1 MSDIMKILMVGDIV
15 GEKGC
20 NCFAR
25 KLPSLKRE
33 HRIDLVIVNCENAT
47 ATSGI
52 MPSQAQFLLD
62 NGADLLTG
70 GNHIFGKKQMHPFLN
85 ENPFVIRPANFPDK
99 APGKGKAHI
108 DCGSAKVTVI
118 NLQGTVFMD
127 SLESPFDML
136 DKLLD
141 DKENGSIILVDFHA
155 EASSEKRALGF
166 YADGRVTALV
176 GTHTHV
182 QTADEQILPKGTG
195 YITDLGM
202 TGVTDSVLGAD
213 KELAITRFRN
223 KMPIPLELAEGECTL
238 NGVIIE
244 TDRQGK
250 CLGITRVN
258 I

>member
-1 MSDIMKILMVGDIV
+1 MKILMVGDIV

-33 HRIDLVIVNCENAT
+33 QRIDLVIVNCENAT

-202 TGVTDSVLGAD
+202 TGPINSVLGIDPEQSIGKFMGDPPQRYNSAKGPVKLGGCLFEID
-213 KELAITRFRN
+213 
-223 KMPIPLELAEGECTL
+223 P
-238 NGVIIE
+238 E
-244 TDRQGK
+244 TGK
-250 CLGITRVN
+250 CLRAEGIRLT
-258 I
+258 

>member
-1 MSDIMKILMVGDIV
+1 MKILMVGDIV
-15 GEKGC
+15 GEHGC
-20 NCFAR
+20 DCFAA
-25 KLPSLKRE
+25 KLPVLKRE
-33 HRIDLVIVNCENAT
+33 QGIDLVIVNCENAT

-62 NGADLLTG
+62 NGADILTG

-85 ENPFVIRPANFPDK
+85 ENPFVIRPANYPDK
-99 APGKGKAHI
+99 APGVGKAHI

-127 SLESPFDML
+127 SLESPFDCL
-136 DKLLD
+136 DRLLED
-141 DKENGSIILVDFHA
+141 DDNGGIILVDFHA

-202 TGVTDSVLGAD
+202 TGVIDSVLGAD
-213 KELAITRFRN
+213 KELAVSRFRN
-223 KMPIPLELAEGECTL
+223 KMPVPLELAEGKTALC
-238 NGVIIE
+238 GVIIE
-244 TDRQGK
+244 ADRCGK
-250 CLGITRVN
+250 CLSVTRVR

>member
-1 MSDIMKILMVGDIV
+1 M
-15 GEKGC
+15 GEQGC
-20 NCFAR
+20 NCFASR
-25 KLPSLKRE
+25 LPAFKRE
-33 HRIDLVIVNCENAT
+33 QGIDLTIVNCENAT

-52 MPSQAQFLLD
+52 MPAQAKFLLD

-70 GNHIFGKKQMHPFLN
+70 GNHIFGKKQMHPFLS
-85 ENPFVIRPANFPDK
+85 ENSFVIRPANFPDK
-99 APGKGKAHI
+99 APGRGKAHI
-108 DCGSAKVTVI
+108 DCGSVKVTVI

-141 DKENGSIILVDFHA
+141 DKENGNIILVDFHA

-202 TGVTDSVLGAD
+202 TGVIDSVLGAD
-213 KELAITRFRN
+213 KELAISRFRN
-223 KMPIPLELAEGECTL
+223 KMPIPLELAEGKTAMC
-238 NGVIIE
+238 GVIIE
-244 TDRQGK
+244 ADRQGK
-250 CLGITRVN
+250 CLSISRVK

>member
-1 MSDIMKILMVGDIV
+1 MKILMVGDIV
-15 GEKGC
+15 GEYGC
-20 NCFAR
+20 NCFAL
-25 KLPSLKRE
+25 KLPVIKRE
-33 HRIDLVIVNCENAT
+33 QGIDLVIVNCENAT

-52 MPSQAQFLLD
+52 MPAQAQFLLD
-62 NGADLLTG
+62 NGADMLTG

-85 ENPFVIRPANFPDK
+85 ENPFVIRPANYPDK
-99 APGKGKAHI
+99 APGAGKAHI

-127 SLESPFDML
+127 SLENPFDCL
-136 DKLLD
+136 DRLLD
-141 DKENGSIILVDFHA
+141 DEDNGSIILVDFHA

-195 YITDLGM
+195 YITDIGM
-202 TGVTDSVLGAD
+202 TGVIDSVLGAD

-223 KMPIPLELAEGECTL
+223 KMPVPLELAEGKTALC
-238 NGVIIE
+238 GVIIE
-244 TDRQGK
+244 TDRSGK
-250 CLGITRVN
+250 CLSVTRVRV
-258 I
+258 